1 MQLSEL
7 AFWGGFLVLV
17 YTYFAYPVLL
27 WLVTRFT
34 AKAAKPESEN
44 HPAVTLVIA
53 AFNESKVID
62 SKISNS
68 LSLDYPPDKLDILI
82 ASDGSTDGT
91 NEIVSS
97 RAKES
102 PRIKFLPLPRGGK
115 YAAVNAALN
124 SVVSEIVVFSDANTI
139 YDTSAIRRLVR
150 HFSEG
155 DVGCVCGRLSYNNPG
170 QVISG
175 KGESAYWRYETALKK
190 MESQLGYVAGANGAI
205 YAIRRELFSPLPK
218 GTINDDF
225 MISMRIVAKGYKCL
239 YDETAIAYEEVAPD
253 VKSEFRRH
261 VRDGAGHYLAV
272 WRLAPLLNPFLGLR
286 SLIYWSHRIFRW
298 SAPFILVALFVL
310 NVLLANESLY
320 RGLLVTQILFYS
332 LALLGYAFSH
342 YGRAPF
348 FMYVPFYFSNLNL
361 ALFFGFMKVVTGRM
375 APTWQSTQR

>member
-1 MQLSEL
+1 MLLSEL
-7 AFWGGFLVLV
+7 AFWSGLLLLV
-17 YTYFAYPVLL
+17 YTYFGYPLLL
-27 WLVTRFT
+27 WLITRFT
-34 AKAAKPESEN
+34 KRIDTPESSYL
-44 HPAVTLVIA
+44 PTVTLVIA
-53 AFNESKVID
+53 AFNEAKVID

-68 LSLDYPPDKLDILI
+68 LSLDYPLDKLDILI
-82 ASDGSTDGT
+82 ASDGSTDET

-97 RAKES
+97 RARAS
-102 PRIKFLPLPRGGK
+102 SQIKFLPLPRGGK

-124 SVVSEIVVFSDANTI
+124 SAKGEIVVFSDANTV
-139 YDTSAIRRLVR
+139 YDASAIKRLVR
-150 HFSEG
+150 HFVGG

-190 MESQLGYVAGANGAI
+190 MESHLGCVAGANGAI
-205 YAIRRELFSPLPK
+205 YAIRRKLFSKLPD

-225 MISMRIVAKGYKCL
+225 MISMRIVAKGYRCL

-272 WRLAPLLNPFLGLR
+272 WRLASLLNPFLGLR
-286 SLIYWSHRIFRW
+286 SFIYWSHRILRW
-298 SAPFILVALFVL
+298 SAPFMLIVLFVL
-310 NVLLANESLY
+310 NVFLATGPLY
-320 RGLLVTQILFYS
+320 RGLLLSQVSFYT
-332 LALLGYAFSH
+332 LALVGYAFSH

-361 ALFFGFMKVVTGRM
+361 ALLFGFIKVVTGRM